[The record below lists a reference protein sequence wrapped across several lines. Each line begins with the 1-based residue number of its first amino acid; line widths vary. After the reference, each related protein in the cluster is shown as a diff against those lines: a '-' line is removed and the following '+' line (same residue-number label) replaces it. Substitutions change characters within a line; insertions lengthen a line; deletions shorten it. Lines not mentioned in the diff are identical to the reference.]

1 MSENTN
7 RRDQDF
13 AKYDAMSTEELEE
26 ILRLDL
32 DAPPEQESDTQVL
45 LTIME
50 VLAQRKKEPEKK
62 AFEALESFRRNYMP
76 KENPTAPVLNCKK
89 KTNSRTPA
97 RWLRTLAATAAVIA
111 VILLTS
117 VTAKAFG
124 WDLWDA
130 VIKWTEDTFHISI
143 GGPSNAS
150 DPGENDGLPYSS
162 LEEAL
167 LKKDVDVLL
176 APQWIPAGYV
186 LTDISIEET
195 PFRKTYNAI
204 YHKGE
209 SSLRISIFEH
219 IKTDPEYVEQGEG
232 LIETYEASGIT
243 YYLFANNS
251 RTQAVWINESFE
263 CYILGELTISELKSM
278 IDSIGKG

>member
-7 RRDQDF
+7 RRHQDF
-13 AKYDAMSTEELEE
+13 AKFDAMSTEELEE

-50 VLAQRKKEPEKK
+50 VLAQRKKEPENK

-76 KENPTAPVLNCKK
+76 EEDRTAPVLNCKK

-124 WDLWDA
+124 WDFWNA
-130 VIKWTEDTFHISI
+130 VVKWTEDTFHISI

-150 DPGENDGLPYSS
+150 DPGEHDGLPYSS

-176 APQWIPAGYV
+176 APKWIPVGYV

-204 YHKGE
+204 YHKGQC
-209 SSLRISIFEH
+209 SLRISIFEH
-219 IKTDPEYVEQGEG
+219 INTDPEYVEQGEG
-232 LIETYEASGIT
+232 LIETYESSGIT
-243 YYLFANNS
+243 YYLFYNKSN
-251 RTQAVWINESFE
+251 TLAVWINGPFE
-263 CYILGELTISELKSM
+263 CQILGQLTISELKTM

>member
-32 DAPPEQESDTQVL
+32 DAPQEQESDTYVL

-50 VLAQRKKEPEKK
+50 VLAQRKKPEKT
-62 AFEALESFRRNYMP
+62 AFEALESFRCNYMP
-76 KENPTAPVLNCKK
+76 EEEQTAPVLNCKK

-97 RWLRTLAATAAVIA
+97 RWLRTLAATAAVIT

-124 WDLWDA
+124 WNIWEA
-130 VIKWTEDTFHISI
+130 VVKWTEDTFHVSFP
-143 GGPSNAS
+143 GSHDASEPSKS
-150 DPGENDGLPYSS
+150 DGLPYSS

-167 LKKDVDVLL
+167 LKKKVDVPL
-176 APQWIPAGYV
+176 APKWIPAGYI
-186 LTDISIEET
+186 LTDITIEET
-195 PFRKTYNAI
+195 PMQKVYAAL
-204 YHKGE
+204 YQGE
-209 SSLRISIFEH
+209 KAYLKITIFEYMN
-219 IKTDPEYVEQGEG
+219 TDPEYVEQTEG
-232 LIETYEASGIT
+232 LVETYDVLGIT
-243 YYLFANNS
+243 YYLFENNS
-251 RTQAVWINESFE
+251 RTQAVWINGSFE
-263 CYILGELTISELKSM
+263 CVISGHLTIAELKDM
-278 IDSIGKG
+278 IDSIEKG

>member
-7 RRDQDF
+7 RSNQDF
-13 AKYDAMSTEELEE
+13 AKYAAMTTEELEE
-26 ILRLDL
+26 LLRLDL
-32 DAPPEQESDTQVL
+32 DAPPEQESDTEVL

-50 VLAQRKKEPEKK
+50 VLTQRKKPEKT
-62 AFEALESFRRNYMP
+62 AFEALESFRQNYMP
-76 KENPTAPVLNCKK
+76 EEKRTAPALNCKK

-124 WDLWDA
+124 WDIWDA
-130 VIKWTEDTFHISI
+130 VVKWTEDTFHISI
-143 GGPSNAS
+143 GTPSDATEPVNGDELS
-150 DPGENDGLPYSS
+150 YDS

-167 LKKDVDVLL
+167 EKSEVIVAL
-176 APQWIPAGYV
+176 APTWFPNNYTLESITIERTPLQKIYRATYQNGDIPLKIIIREY
-186 LTDISIEET
+186 ISADPQYIEQ
-195 PFRKTYNAI
+195 
-204 YHKGE
+204 
-209 SSLRISIFEH
+209 S
-219 IKTDPEYVEQGEG
+219 EG
-232 LIETYEASGIT
+232 LVETYEASDIT

-251 RTQAVWINESFE
+251 RTQAAWINESFE
-263 CYILGELTISELKSM
+263 CYILGELTISELKTM

>member
-7 RRDQDF
+7 RSNQDF
-13 AKYDAMSTEELEE
+13 AKYDAMTTEELEE

-32 DAPPEQESDTQVL
+32 DAPPEQESDTEVL

-50 VLAQRKKEPEKK
+50 VLAQRKKPEKT
-62 AFEALESFRRNYMP
+62 AFEALESFRQNYMP
-76 KENPTAPVLNCKK
+76 EEDPTAPVLNCKK
-89 KTNSRTPA
+89 KTNSRTHA
-97 RWLRTLAATAAVIA
+97 RWLRTFAATAAVIA

-124 WDLWDA
+124 WDIWDA
-130 VIKWTEDTFHISI
+130 VIKWTEDTFHINI
-143 GGPSNAS
+143 GVPSDAS
-150 DPGENDGLPYSS
+150 DPGAGDTLPFAS

-167 LKKDVDVLL
+167 QQNKVTTSL
-176 APQWIPAGYV
+176 APIWIPDGYT
-186 LTDISIEET
+186 LTSITIERT
-195 PFRKTYNAI
+195 PLQKIYTGI

>member
-26 ILRLDL
+26 LLRLDL
-32 DAPPEQESDTQVL
+32 DAPPEQESDTYVL

-50 VLAQRKKEPEKK
+50 VLAQRKKPEKT

-76 KENPTAPVLNCKK
+76 EEEQTAPVLNCKK

-97 RWLRTLAATAAVIA
+97 RWLRTLAATAAV
-111 VILLTS
+111 VTLILLSS

-124 WDLWDA
+124 WDIWEA
-130 VIKWTEDTFHISI
+130 VVKWTEDTFHISI
-143 GGPSNAS
+143 GNPSDAS
-150 DPGENDGLPYSS
+150 DPGENDALPYAS

-167 LKKDVDVLL
+167 VNKKVATAL
-176 APQWIPAGYV
+176 APTWFPSGYSLSSIFV
-186 LTDISIEET
+186 EESPLQRTYRATYQCGETLLKISI
-195 PFRKTYNAI
+195 
-204 YHKGE
+204 H
-209 SSLRISIFEH
+209 
-219 IKTDPEYVEQGEG
+219 EYVESDPKFIEQGEG

>member
-50 VLAQRKKEPEKK
+50 VLAQRKKEPEEK

-76 KENPTAPVLNCKK
+76 EENPTAPVLNCKK

-97 RWLRTLAATAAVIA
+97 RWLCTLAATAAVVA
-111 VILLTS
+111 LFLLSS

-124 WDLWDA
+124 WDIWDA

-143 GGPSNAS
+143 GTPSDVSEPIGS
-150 DPGENDGLPYSS
+150 DALPYDS
-162 LEEAL
+162 LAEAL
-167 LKKDVDVLL
+167 DEENVNVAL
-176 APQWIPAGYV
+176 APTFFPAGYN
-186 LTDISIEET
+186 LINITIDRS
-195 PFRKTYNAI
+195 PLQKTYTAI
-204 YHKGE
+204 YSNGE
-209 SSLRISIFEH
+209 HSLRIVIFEYLN
-219 IKTDPEYVEQGEG
+219 IAPEYVEQGEG
-232 LIETYEASGIT
+232 LIEIYNTADIK
-243 YYLFANNS
+243 YYLFANNA
-251 RTQAVWINESFE
+251 RTQAVWINGPFE
-263 CYILGELTISELKSM
+263 CQISGKLTIDELKTM
-278 IDSIGKG
+278 IDSITKG

>member
-7 RRDQDF
+7 RSNQDF
-13 AKYDAMSTEELEE
+13 AKYDAMTTEELEE
-26 ILRLDL
+26 LLRLDL
-32 DAPPEQESDTQVL
+32 DAPLEQESDTEVL

-50 VLAQRKKEPEKK
+50 VLAQRKKPEKT
-62 AFEALESFRRNYMP
+62 AFEALESFRQNYMP
-76 KENPTAPVLNCKK
+76 EEDRTAPVLNCKK
-89 KTNSRTPA
+89 EINSRVPA

-130 VIKWTEDTFHISI
+130 VVKWTEETFHISI
-143 GGPSNAS
+143 GTSSDARGPGNTNSF
-150 DPGENDGLPYSS
+150 DS
-162 LEEAL
+162 LAEAL
-167 LKKDVDVLL
+167 DSNEVNIAL
-176 APQWIPAGYV
+176 APAWMPSGYI
-186 LTDISIEET
+186 LADIIIEET
-195 PFRKTYNAI
+195 PLQKVYTAMYQNGDVF
-204 YHKGE
+204 
-209 SSLRISIFEH
+209 LRITIREYMAS
-219 IKTDPEYVEQGEG
+219 DPEYIEQTEG
-232 LIETYEASGIT
+232 LIETYEALGIT

-263 CYILGELTISELKSM
+263 CYILGELSITELKTM

>member
-50 VLAQRKKEPEKK
+50 VLAQRKKESDNK

-76 KENPTAPVLNCKK
+76 EEEQTAPVLNYKK

-97 RWLRTLAATAAVIA
+97 RWLRTLATTAAVIA

-143 GGPSNAS
+143 GTPSDAS
-150 DPGENDGLPYSS
+150 DPKEGDNLPYSS

-167 LKKDVDVLL
+167 LKKKVEVSL
-176 APQWIPAGYV
+176 APTRIPNGYS
-186 LTDISIEET
+186 LTDITIEET
-195 PFRKTYNAI
+195 PLKRKFSALYQNEDQ
-204 YHKGE
+204 Y
-209 SSLRISIFEH
+209 LRVTIFEYMSA
-219 IKTDPEYVEQGEG
+219 DPEYIEQGEG
-232 LIETYEASGIT
+232 LIETYEAFGIT
-243 YYLFANNS
+243 YYLFANNT
-251 RTQAVWINESFE
+251 RTQAVWINGSFE
-263 CYILGELTISELKSM
+263 CYILGELTIAELKTM

>member
-7 RRDQDF
+7 RRNQDF

-32 DAPPEQESDTQVL
+32 DAPPEQESDTEVL

-50 VLAQRKKEPEKK
+50 VLAQRKKPEKT

-76 KENPTAPVLNCKK
+76 EEDQAAPVLNCKK
-89 KTNSRTPA
+89 KTNSSTPA

-130 VIKWTEDTFHISI
+130 VVKWTEDTFHISI
-143 GGPSNAS
+143 GSPSDAS
-150 DPGENDGLPYSS
+150 DPEVGDTLPFAS

-167 LKKDVDVLL
+167 QQNKVTTRL
-176 APQWIPAGYV
+176 APIWIPDGYT
-186 LTDISIEET
+186 LSSITIERT
-195 PFRKTYNAI
+195 PLQKIYTGI

>member
-7 RRDQDF
+7 RRNQDF

-32 DAPPEQESDTQVL
+32 DAPPEQESDTEVL

-50 VLAQRKKEPEKK
+50 VLAQRKKPEKT
-62 AFEALESFRRNYMP
+62 AFEALESFRQNYMP
-76 KENPTAPVLNCKK
+76 EEKRTAPALNCKK

-130 VIKWTEDTFHISI
+130 VVKWTEDTFHISI
-143 GGPSNAS
+143 GNPGDTGVPNNDGDLLYTSLQEALESAGVDSPLAPSYFPQGYSPKSITIDQTPLQKIYRATYQNGDIVLRITVREHIAS
-150 DPGENDGLPYSS
+150 DP
-162 LEEAL
+162 
-167 LKKDVDVLL
+167 
-176 APQWIPAGYV
+176 
-186 LTDISIEET
+186 
-195 PFRKTYNAI
+195 
-204 YHKGE
+204 
-209 SSLRISIFEH
+209 
-219 IKTDPEYVEQGEG
+219 EYIEQGEG

-251 RTQAVWINESFE
+251 RTQAVWINGPFE
-263 CYILGELTISELKSM
+263 CQISGKLTIDELKTM
-278 IDSIGKG
+278 IDSITKG

>member
-26 ILRLDL
+26 LLRLDL
-32 DAPPEQESDTQVL
+32 DAPPEQESDTYVL

-50 VLAQRKKEPEKK
+50 VLAQRKKPEKT

-76 KENPTAPVLNCKK
+76 EEEQTAPVLNCKK

-97 RWLRTLAATAAVIA
+97 RWLRTLAATAAV
-111 VILLTS
+111 VTLILLSS

-124 WDLWDA
+124 WDIWEA
-130 VIKWTEDTFHISI
+130 VVKWTEDTFHISI
-143 GGPSNAS
+143 GNPSDAS
-150 DPGENDGLPYSS
+150 DPGENDALPYAS

-167 LKKDVDVLL
+167 VNKKVATAL
-176 APQWIPAGYV
+176 APTWFPSGYSLSSIFV
-186 LTDISIEET
+186 EESPLLRTYRATYQCGETLLKISI
-195 PFRKTYNAI
+195 
-204 YHKGE
+204 H
-209 SSLRISIFEH
+209 
-219 IKTDPEYVEQGEG
+219 EYVESDPKFIEQGEG

>member
-7 RRDQDF
+7 RRNQDF

-32 DAPPEQESDTQVL
+32 DAPPEQESDTEVL

-50 VLAQRKKEPEKK
+50 VLAQRKNEPEKT
-62 AFEALESFRRNYMP
+62 AFEALESFRQNYMP
-76 KENPTAPVLNCKK
+76 EEDPTAPVLNCKK

-97 RWLRTLAATAAVIA
+97 RWLRTLAATAAV
-111 VILLTS
+111 VTLILLSS

-124 WDLWDA
+124 WDIWEA
-130 VIKWTEDTFHISI
+130 VVKWTEDTFHISI
-143 GGPSNAS
+143 GNPSDAS
-150 DPGENDGLPYSS
+150 DPGENDALPYAS

-167 LKKDVDVLL
+167 VNKKVDTAL
-176 APQWIPAGYV
+176 APTWFPSGYSLSSIFV
-186 LTDISIEET
+186 EESPLQRTYRATYQCGETLLKISI
-195 PFRKTYNAI
+195 
-204 YHKGE
+204 H
-209 SSLRISIFEH
+209 
-219 IKTDPEYVEQGEG
+219 EYVESNPKFIEQGEG

>member
-7 RRDQDF
+7 RRNQDF

-32 DAPPEQESDTQVL
+32 DAPPEQESDTEVL

-62 AFEALESFRRNYMP
+62 AFEALESFRQNYMP
-76 KENPTAPVLNCKK
+76 EEDRTAPVLNCKK
-89 KTNSRTPA
+89 KTYSRTPA

-124 WDLWDA
+124 WDIWDA
-130 VIKWTEDTFHISI
+130 VVKWTEDTFHISI
-143 GGPSNAS
+143 GGSSDAS
-150 DPGENDGLPYSS
+150 DPGEGDSFPYAS
-162 LEEAL
+162 LEDAL
-167 LKKDVDVLL
+167 KQNTVGIAL
-176 APQWIPAGYV
+176 APTWVPDGYT
-186 LTDISIEET
+186 LTDIAVERT
-195 PFRKTYNAI
+195 PIQKI
-204 YHKGE
+204 YSALYQKGDIHLKITIRE
-209 SSLRISIFEH
+209 YMVS
-219 IKTDPEYVEQGEG
+219 DPEYIEQGDG
-232 LIETYEASGIT
+232 LIETYEVAGIK

-263 CYILGELTISELKSM
+263 CYILGELTISELKTM